1 MTEKNV
7 ILTYFNVSSDFYL
20 FQITFEQN
28 IYDWEEIPLDLGD
41 PFIWACLLYVL
52 IFQFLKQGIPSVLGI
67 AGFE

>member
-1 MTEKNV
+1 MTEKNL

-41 PFIWACLLYVL
+41 PFLCPYFPI
-52 IFQFLKQGIPSVLGI
+52 SE
-67 AGFE
+67 AGNTKRTGNCRL